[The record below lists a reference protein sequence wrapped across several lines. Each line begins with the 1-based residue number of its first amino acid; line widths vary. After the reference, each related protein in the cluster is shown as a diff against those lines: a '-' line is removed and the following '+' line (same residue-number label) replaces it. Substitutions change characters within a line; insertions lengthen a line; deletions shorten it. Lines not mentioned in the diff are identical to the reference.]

1 MEGNGSMDENLMS
14 MDTLVDPFVMK
25 VLICDEFNKESDSA
39 FTYVQLKEYVNN
51 AKVTIT
57 RDEIKKYLDKEFE
70 KNCPDLRKRVME
82 ANYSNPVFELF
93 DRIDSEKYMFS
104 EDTFEYFNTYVGDML
119 ELPYDNESMDCILCY
134 NVISHSDTEGVK
146 KIINELKRVLKVN
159 GECYLT
165 LCSKDTWGFKQDWP
179 MVDANTKLR
188 MEEGPE
194 YEVPHF
200 YADYELIKELFKD
213 FEIVFVNQ
221 LEKFFEKDGKPT
233 TSSHYHVLVKKI
245 VW

>member
-1 MEGNGSMDENLMS
+1 MIKSKGWNWEIVKDDAECYWKNPSIESYYLLNRWKSQDKTMFLDLGCGIGRHSILFGRNGFEVFCFDISLDG
-14 MDTLVDPFVMK
+14 V
-25 VLICDEFNKESDSA
+25 NKTKEWGES
-39 FTYVQLKEYVNN
+39 LGLN
-51 AKVTIT
+51 
-57 RDEIKKYLDKEFE
+57 
-70 KNCPDLRKRVME
+70 
-82 ANYSNPVFELF
+82 
-93 DRIDSEKYMFS
+93 
-104 EDTFEYFNTYVGDML
+104 FNTQVGDML

-221 LEKFFEKDGKPT
+221 LEKFFEKDGKPA

-245 VW
+245 N

>member
-1 MEGNGSMDENLMS
+1 MIKSKGWNWEIVKDDAECYWKNPSIESYYLLNRWKSQDKTMFLDLGCGIGRHSILFGRNGFEVFCFDISSDG
-14 MDTLVDPFVMK
+14 V
-25 VLICDEFNKESDSA
+25 NKTKEWGES
-39 FTYVQLKEYVNN
+39 LGLN
-51 AKVTIT
+51 
-57 RDEIKKYLDKEFE
+57 
-70 KNCPDLRKRVME
+70 
-82 ANYSNPVFELF
+82 
-93 DRIDSEKYMFS
+93 
-104 EDTFEYFNTYVGDML
+104 FNTYVGDML